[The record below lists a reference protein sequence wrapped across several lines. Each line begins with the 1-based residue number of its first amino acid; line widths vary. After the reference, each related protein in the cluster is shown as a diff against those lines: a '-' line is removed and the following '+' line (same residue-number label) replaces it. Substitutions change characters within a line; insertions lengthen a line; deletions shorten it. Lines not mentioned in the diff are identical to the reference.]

1 MTRLIPQEAC
11 PIRHLLRAL
20 ATLIGVALIASPAGA
35 VEPCGGIRLTD
46 GQVGLGAPLPV
57 DAAALASPVWETCL
71 DGLAARLAERPTI
84 RAVTVAAR
92 IPELDRGGVDPLA
105 LAEIVAKRLG
115 VTLGATRVSAVA
127 PRTRVGEPAN
137 IQVVYVERRAQRP
150 VAQLVFAGGG
160 VRTGYDAAGLAPA
173 HVGQLLGASE
183 LLRTDPGAVAVVRLA
198 DGSQVWIG
206 PGSLI
211 RVTRAIVE
219 RGVER
224 TVRIELF
231 EGNAE
236 VVAKPAAGTFEVIT
250 PAAIAGVRGTEFRV
264 VVVPASS
271 PDAPTAT
278 EPGGEPRHVDGSRV
292 ETLGGGVGLASDAG
306 DVLVSGG
313 TGSRVAAG
321 GVPEPPRDLLIAPR
335 PLTALHG
342 PLASS
347 EALSWEAVTGAAR
360 YEVLL
365 ARDAAFTD
373 GLRILVA
380 RGERTALPT
389 DLARGRWFWRVRAV
403 DPDGFVGFPSKIYAF
418 AR

>member
-1 MTRLIPQEAC
+1 M
-11 PIRHLLRAL
+11 
-20 ATLIGVALIASPAGA
+20 
-35 VEPCGGIRLTD
+35 
-46 GQVGLGAPLPV
+46 
-57 DAAALASPVWETCL
+57 DAAALASPVWEGCL

-84 RAVTVAAR
+84 RAITVAAR
-92 IPELDRGGVDPLA
+92 IPEQDRGGFDPLV

-115 VTLGATRVSAVA
+115 ATLGATRVSAVA
-127 PRTRVGEPAN
+127 PRPRVGEPAS
-137 IQVVYVERRAQRP
+137 IQIVYVERRAQRP

-160 VRTGYDAAGLAPA
+160 VRTGYDANALAPA
-173 HVGQLLGASE
+173 RVGQLLGASE
-183 LLRTDPGAVAVVRLA
+183 LLRTEPGGVAVVRLA
-198 DGSQVWIG
+198 DGSQLWVA

-211 RVTRAIVE
+211 RVLRAVGD
-219 RGVER
+219 RGAER

-236 VVAKPAAGTFEVIT
+236 VVAKPAAGTFDVVT

-271 PDAPTAT
+271 PDAPTAAA
-278 EPGGEPRHVDGSRV
+278 PGAAPRRVDGSRV
-292 ETLGGGVGLASDAG
+292 ETLGGGVALASDG
-306 DVLVSGG
+306 GEVRVSGG
-313 TGSRVAAG
+313 KGSRAATG
-321 GVPEPPRDLLIAPR
+321 GVPEPPRDLLTAPR

-342 PLASS
+342 PLASG
-347 EALSWEAVTGAAR
+347 EALSWQAVAGAAR

-373 GLRILVA
+373 QLRILVA
-380 RGERTALPT
+380 RGERTVLPA